1 MNPDGP
7 IVLIGPPGVGKS
19 TAGEK
24 LAEMLS
30 TTFRDTDAD
39 IEAQS
44 GKPVADIF
52 IDDGEAAFRELERV
66 VATRAISQ
74 PDGVV
79 ALGSGAILDD
89 QVAEA
94 LAERAKAVVYLAAD
108 FTTVAKRAGLDR
120 PRVVLPGNPRGRL
133 RAMLDQRHPRYEAL
147 ATITVQADDT
157 AGPAELAAEIAA
169 RLSDLRNSD
178 LRNSDLRNSDFRNSD
193 FRNRAQDVP

>member
-1 MNPDGP
+1 M
-7 IVLIGPPGVGKS
+7 LIGPPGVGKS

-52 IDDGEAAFRELERV
+52 IDDGEAAFRELERAA
-66 VATRAISQ
+66 ATRAISQ

-89 QVAEA
+89 QVAEV
-94 LAERAKAVVYLAAD
+94 LAKRAQAVVYLAAD

-157 AGPAELAAEIAA
+157 ADPAELAAEIAA
-169 RLSDLRNSD
+169 RLSD
-178 LRNSDLRNSDFRNSD
+178 FRNGVLPDSA
-193 FRNRAQDVP
+193 FRNEGQDVP

>member
-1 MNPDGP
+1 MPQRRKLPQVPGDLVSSGRGGPRTGP

-24 LAEMLS
+24 LAEILS

-44 GKPVADIF
+44 GKPVAEIF

-66 VATRAISQ
+66 AVTRALSEPHKSVI
-74 PDGVV
+74 

-89 QVAEA
+89 QVTEA
-94 LAERAKAVVYLAAD
+94 LAKRAQAVVYLAAD

-133 RAMLDQRHPRYEAL
+133 RAMLDQRRPRYEAL
-147 ATITVQADDT
+147 ATITVQADD
-157 AGPAELAAEIAA
+157 AGDPAELAAEIAA
-169 RLSDLRNSD
+169 RISAS
-178 LRNSDLRNSDFRNSD
+178 
-193 FRNRAQDVP
+193 NRAQATS

>member
-52 IDDGEAAFRELERV
+52 IDDGEAAFRELERA
-66 VATRAISQ
+66 VATRALSEPHKSVI
-74 PDGVV
+74 

-89 QVAEA
+89 QVTEA
-94 LAERAKAVVYLAAD
+94 LAERAQAVVYLAAD

-157 AGPAELAAEIAA
+157 GDAAELAAEIAA
-169 RLSDLRNSD
+169 RLS
-178 LRNSDLRNSDFRNSD
+178 
-193 FRNRAQDVP
+193 NRAQDVP